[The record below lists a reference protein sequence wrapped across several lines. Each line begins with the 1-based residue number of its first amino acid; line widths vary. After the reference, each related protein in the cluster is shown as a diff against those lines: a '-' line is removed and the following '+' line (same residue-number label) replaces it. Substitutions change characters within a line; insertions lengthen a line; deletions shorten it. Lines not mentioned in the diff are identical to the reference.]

1 MGPKLPVTKQD
12 AMLVFFHFITQKGLH
27 RRCTTE
33 DRHVCLAGAA
43 SFVALINRGLCA
55 LRGPYPMPQRDYRE
69 EDSRS
74 SLRASSP
81 PPSPLLPS
89 GNDVNSARAGRTPL
103 SSGAHPPPGLGTTY
117 SSVLHC
123 YHWAATLGP
132 TDHHPYPCPAT
143 CWADKGL
150 LVL

>member
-27 RRCTTE
+27 RRCTRE
-33 DRHVCLAGAA
+33 DRHVCLADAA

-55 LRGPYPMPQRDYRE
+55 LRGPYPMPQSYYRE

-89 GNDVNSARAGRTPL
+89 GNDVNSSRAGRMPL
-103 SSGAHPPPGLGTTY
+103 SSGAHPPPGLSGQ
-117 SSVLHC
+117 L
-123 YHWAATLGP
+123 TLQCRIAITGQQLSDQL
-132 TDHHPYPCPAT
+132 TII
-143 CWADKGL
+143 L
-150 LVL
+150 ILVQPPVGQTRGC